1 MAKKVEPTD
10 AGYVDIELSRPIEID
25 GVQVTT
31 LRMREPTVA
40 DQLILEDMKGS
51 DAAKEVALV
60 ANLCEVTPDDIK
72 RLTLRDYRKVQ
83 RVLPPDQRLRARG
96 RAGARVAHGLVVRGD
111 SGHANRTFRVVAGRT
126 AAREGLS
133 GRSCNAR

>member
-1 MAKKVEPTD
+1 MAKKVEPAD
-10 AGYVDIELSRPIEID
+10 AGYVDIELSRPMEID
-25 GVQVTT
+25 GAQVTA

-83 RVLPPDQRLRARG
+83 KAF
-96 RAGARVAHGLVVRGD
+96 
-111 SGHANRTFRVVAGRT
+111 SGFT
-126 AAREGLS
+126 A
-133 GRSCNAR
+133 

>member
-1 MAKKVEPTD
+1 MAKKVEPAD

-25 GVQVTT
+25 GAQVTT

-40 DQLILEDMKGS
+40 DQLLLDEMKGS
-51 DAAKEVALV
+51 DATKEVTLV

-83 RVLPPDQRLRARG
+83 KAF
-96 RAGARVAHGLVVRGD
+96 
-111 SGHANRTFRVVAGRT
+111 SGFT
-126 AAREGLS
+126 A
-133 GRSCNAR
+133 

>member
-1 MAKKVEPTD
+1 M
-10 AGYVDIELSRPIEID
+10 
-25 GVQVTT
+25 
-31 LRMREPTVA
+31 A

-83 RVLPPDQRLRARG
+83 KAF
-96 RAGARVAHGLVVRGD
+96 
-111 SGHANRTFRVVAGRT
+111 SGFT
-126 AAREGLS
+126 A
-133 GRSCNAR
+133 

>member
-1 MAKKVEPTD
+1 MAKKAEPAD

-25 GVQVTT
+25 GAQVTA
-31 LRMREPTVA
+31 LQMREPTVA

-72 RLTLRDYRKVQ
+72 RLTLRDHRKVQ
-83 RVLPPDQRLRARG
+83 KAF
-96 RAGARVAHGLVVRGD
+96 
-111 SGHANRTFRVVAGRT
+111 SGFT
-126 AAREGLS
+126 A
-133 GRSCNAR
+133 

>member
-40 DQLILEDMKGS
+40 DQLLLDEMKGS
-51 DAAKEVALV
+51 DATKEVTLV

-83 RVLPPDQRLRARG
+83 KAF
-96 RAGARVAHGLVVRGD
+96 
-111 SGHANRTFRVVAGRT
+111 SGFT
-126 AAREGLS
+126 A
-133 GRSCNAR
+133 

>member
-1 MAKKVEPTD
+1 MAKKIESAD

-25 GVQVTT
+25 GAQVTA

-72 RLTLRDYRKVQ
+72 RLTMRDYRKVQ
-83 RVLPPDQRLRARG
+83 KAF
-96 RAGARVAHGLVVRGD
+96 
-111 SGHANRTFRVVAGRT
+111 SGFTD
-126 AAREGLS
+126 
-133 GRSCNAR
+133 

>member
-1 MAKKVEPTD
+1 MAKKVEPAD
-10 AGYVDIELSRPIEID
+10 AGHVDIELSRPIEID
-25 GVQVTT
+25 GAQLTA

-83 RVLPPDQRLRARG
+83 KAF
-96 RAGARVAHGLVVRGD
+96 
-111 SGHANRTFRVVAGRT
+111 SGFT
-126 AAREGLS
+126 A
-133 GRSCNAR
+133 

>member
-1 MAKKVEPTD
+1 MAKKVEPAN

-40 DQLILEDMKGS
+40 DQLLLDEMKGS
-51 DAAKEVALV
+51 DATKEVTLV

-83 RVLPPDQRLRARG
+83 KAF
-96 RAGARVAHGLVVRGD
+96 
-111 SGHANRTFRVVAGRT
+111 SGFT
-126 AAREGLS
+126 A
-133 GRSCNAR
+133 

>member
-1 MAKKVEPTD
+1 MAKKVEPAD

-25 GVQVTT
+25 GAQVTA

-83 RVLPPDQRLRARG
+83 KAF
-96 RAGARVAHGLVVRGD
+96 
-111 SGHANRTFRVVAGRT
+111 SGFT
-126 AAREGLS
+126 A
-133 GRSCNAR
+133 

>member
-1 MAKKVEPTD
+1 MAKKVEPID

-25 GVQVTT
+25 GAQVTT

-72 RLTLRDYRKVQ
+72 RLTLRDYRKVEK
-83 RVLPPDQRLRARG
+83 AF
-96 RAGARVAHGLVVRGD
+96 
-111 SGHANRTFRVVAGRT
+111 SGFT
-126 AAREGLS
+126 A
-133 GRSCNAR
+133 

>member
-1 MAKKVEPTD
+1 MAKKVEPID
-10 AGYVDIELSRPIEID
+10 AGYVNIELSRPIEID

-83 RVLPPDQRLRARG
+83 KAF
-96 RAGARVAHGLVVRGD
+96 
-111 SGHANRTFRVVAGRT
+111 SGFT
-126 AAREGLS
+126 A
-133 GRSCNAR
+133 

>member
-1 MAKKVEPTD
+1 MAKKVEPAD

-25 GVQVTT
+25 GAQVTA

-40 DQLILEDMKGS
+40 DQLILDEMKGS
-51 DAAKEVALV
+51 DATKEVTLV

-83 RVLPPDQRLRARG
+83 KAF
-96 RAGARVAHGLVVRGD
+96 
-111 SGHANRTFRVVAGRT
+111 SGFT
-126 AAREGLS
+126 A
-133 GRSCNAR
+133 

>member
-51 DAAKEVALV
+51 DATKEVTLV

-83 RVLPPDQRLRARG
+83 KAF
-96 RAGARVAHGLVVRGD
+96 
-111 SGHANRTFRVVAGRT
+111 SGFT
-126 AAREGLS
+126 A
-133 GRSCNAR
+133 

>member
-1 MAKKVEPTD
+1 MAKKVEPAD

-25 GVQVTT
+25 GAQVTA

-40 DQLILEDMKGS
+40 DQLLLDEMKGS
-51 DAAKEVALV
+51 DATKEVTLV

-83 RVLPPDQRLRARG
+83 KAF
-96 RAGARVAHGLVVRGD
+96 
-111 SGHANRTFRVVAGRT
+111 SGFT
-126 AAREGLS
+126 A
-133 GRSCNAR
+133 

>member
-1 MAKKVEPTD
+1 MAKKVEPID

-40 DQLILEDMKGS
+40 DQLLLDEMKGS
-51 DAAKEVALV
+51 DATKEVALV

-83 RVLPPDQRLRARG
+83 KAF
-96 RAGARVAHGLVVRGD
+96 
-111 SGHANRTFRVVAGRT
+111 SGFT
-126 AAREGLS
+126 A
-133 GRSCNAR
+133 